1 MNVKKIVSLCKQ
13 AKMFDS
19 TINADGSQWL
29 GDGCALYQLP
39 ADTPILEANTI
50 SALYDIDR
58 EKMNNEYVYKEFTAD
73 EYLTSDTCED
83 EELLREIFIKVRYA
97 GKDLMPFASRNG
109 LILIDTKYLAP
120 LDLKNYE
127 MYFMLRKD
135 TVVIKGGMFAI
146 ACIKPFNVSDVS
158 EDFNKQ
164 LSELYK
170 QHSISRE
177 NEFLKNKNFD
187 EMEGVSDVCH
197 N

>member
-13 AKMFDS
+13 AKMFGS
-19 TINADGSQWL
+19 TIDADGSQWL

-39 ADTPILEANTI
+39 TDTPILKANTI

-58 EKMNNEYVYKEFTAD
+58 DKMNNEYIYKEFIAD

-83 EELLREIFIKVRYA
+83 EEILREIFIKVRYA
-97 GKDLMPFASRNG
+97 GKELMPFASRNG
-109 LILIDTKYLAP
+109 IILIDTEYLAP

-135 TVVIKGGMFAI
+135 TVVIKKGMFAV
-146 ACIKPFNVSDVS
+146 ACIKPINVSDGI
-158 EDFNKQ
+158 EDFGKQ

-170 QHSISRE
+170 QYSIRKEVSFVER
-177 NEFLKNKNFD
+177 NIKD
-187 EMEGVSDVCH
+187 E
-197 N
+197 